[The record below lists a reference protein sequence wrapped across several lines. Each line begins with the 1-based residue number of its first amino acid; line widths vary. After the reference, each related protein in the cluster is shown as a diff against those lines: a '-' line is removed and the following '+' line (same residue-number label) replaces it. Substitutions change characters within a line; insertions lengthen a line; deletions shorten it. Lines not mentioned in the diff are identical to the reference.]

1 VVLGE
6 DQRRLKASVGGE
18 KREELIMFWGFL

>member
-1 VVLGE
+1 MGE
-6 DQRRLKASVGGE
+6 DQRRPKASVGGE

>member
-1 VVLGE
+1 MGE

>member
-1 VVLGE
+1 MGE

-18 KREELIMFWGFL
+18 KREELIMFWGF

>member
-1 VVLGE
+1 MGE

-18 KREELIMFWGFL
+18 KSEELIMFWGFL